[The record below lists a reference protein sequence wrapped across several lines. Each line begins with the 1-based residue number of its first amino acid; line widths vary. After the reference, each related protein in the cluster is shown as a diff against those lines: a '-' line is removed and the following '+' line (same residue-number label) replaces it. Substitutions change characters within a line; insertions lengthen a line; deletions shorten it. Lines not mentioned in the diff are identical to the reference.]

1 MTQTIRNELFMKNKV
16 MNNRII
22 ICALVL
28 FWLSTITTTGT
39 CLAAEKGHAEKNAA
53 LGTDTL
59 DALRYIREELRLA
72 RDLYG
77 ALSDIWGLEV
87 FENTAKSKQSL
98 MNAVSYVLK
107 PDGFDGPTEDAGKFV
122 DSDLQEL
129 YSYLIDQG
137 KGSRNNAID
146 VSILIEQTVI
156 ADINDVFLQ
165 TNAKDVH
172 KVLILIMEGSEN
184 HLHELSRYLV
194 MY

>member
-1 MTQTIRNELFMKNKV
+1 
-16 MNNRII
+16 MNNRMI
-22 ICALVL
+22 ICALAL
-28 FWLSTITTTGT
+28 FWLSTSTTTGS
-39 CLAAEKGHAEKNAA
+39 CLAAEKGRAEKNAA

-59 DALRYIREELRLA
+59 DALRYIREEVRLA

-98 MNAVSYVLK
+98 MNAVSCLLIPYGIDNPADK
-107 PDGFDGPTEDAGKFV
+107 AGKFV
-122 DSDLQEL
+122 NPELQEL

-137 KGSRNNAID
+137 KVSRNNAID
-146 VSILIEQTVI
+146 VTILIEQTVI
-156 ADINDVFLQ
+156 ADINDVVLQ

-172 KVLILIMEGSEN
+172 NVLILLMEGSEN

>member
-1 MTQTIRNELFMKNKV
+1 MNVLFIKNKV
-16 MNNRII
+16 MNHRMI
-22 ICALVL
+22 ICALAL
-28 FWLSTITTTGT
+28 FWLSTLTTTGT

-53 LGTDTL
+53 LGADTL
-59 DALRYIREELRLA
+59 DALRYIREEVKLA
-72 RDLYG
+72 RDVYG
-77 ALSDIWGLEV
+77 ALSGIWGLEV

-98 MNAVSYVLK
+98 MNAISYLLK
-107 PDGFDGPTEDAGKFV
+107 PYGFDGPIEDAGKFV

-137 KGSRNNAID
+137 KVSRNNAID
-146 VSILIEQTVI
+146 VTILIEQTVI
-156 ADINDVFLQ
+156 ADINDVFPQ

-172 KVLILIMEGSEN
+172 KVLILLMEGSES